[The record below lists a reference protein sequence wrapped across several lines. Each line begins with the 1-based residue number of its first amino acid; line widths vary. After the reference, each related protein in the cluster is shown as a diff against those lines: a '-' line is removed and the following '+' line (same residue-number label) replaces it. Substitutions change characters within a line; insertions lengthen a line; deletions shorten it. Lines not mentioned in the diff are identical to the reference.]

1 MEEEEVEVAGELE
14 PDLGQGEGVME
25 AGLQGED
32 GEVEDENK
40 EDGGGG
46 GIRGKGEVDAQE
58 VEYRFEFRGGMD
70 PVDIVEAEAIE
81 VEPYRLF
88 ERLEYEA
95 LADRK
100 RKAFLQPHRGDECT
114 KKPRKE
120 DTFGANFDEI
130 LEALNHSFRRK
141 SRQPKRR
148 GRRKGFKKRL
158 SPEITRKLGDA
169 TLYYATGRYDEA
181 IQLLK
186 DVLRLA
192 PNLSDVYHT
201 LGLIYNAVGDRKK
214 ALTYYMFAAHLAPKD
229 PSLWKLLV
237 SWSIEQGNTGQARH
251 CLRKAIKADPENVG
265 LKFDYALL

>member
-1 MEEEEVEVAGELE
+1 MGEAEVAGELE
-14 PDLGQGEGVME
+14 PDLGRAECAME
-25 AGLQGED
+25 AGFEGED
-32 GEVEDENK
+32 GEGEDENK
-40 EDGGGG
+40 EEGGGG
-46 GIRGKGEVDAQE
+46 GGARRGEGEGEAQE
-58 VEYRFEFRGGMD
+58 EEYRFQFDGGMD
-70 PVDIVEAEAIE
+70 PVDVVEAEAIE

-100 RKAFLQPHRGDECT
+100 RKALLQQRGDEGT
-114 KKPRKE
+114 KKARQE

-130 LEALNHSFRRK
+130 LETLNHSFRRK
-141 SRQPKRR
+141 SR
-148 GRRKGFKKRL
+148 
-158 SPEITRKLGDA
+158 
-169 TLYYATGRYDEA
+169 EA

-237 SWSIEQGNTGQARH
+237 SWSMWDVLA
-251 CLRKAIKADPENVG
+251 
-265 LKFDYALL
+265 